1 VLHESLF
8 YSKQCHI
15 KKCSILISMLIVL
28 VAIAG
33 DMYFD
38 LSKNS
43 VKTMGKKNVKLD
55 YNCLAFMNVNF
66 DQCVF

>member
-1 VLHESLF
+1 VLHESLL
-8 YSKQCHI
+8 YSKQHHI

-43 VKTMGKKNVKLD
+43 VKTLGKKMSNLIIIALHL
-55 YNCLAFMNVNF
+55 CHGNF
-66 DQCVF
+66 D